1 MFTLSRK
8 KMLKFASAVIVA
20 LNVAGTPGP
29 ADEIVIGGSAK
40 FTIRAAIL
48 KVLVL
53 AASIGGGEALGAEA
67 TTPLERVASMPRGQL
82 KSPYAEIARVADEG
96 RKIYRSLDCGG
107 CHGGG
112 GGGGMAAPLTNPI
125 WIYGEDDDTLFRLI
139 VLGTGSL
146 SPEDAFGKLGYV
158 RKGSEK
164 VVGPMPPYGEIIKTD
179 DAIWKM
185 IAWIRTMNCKYQAG
199 GC

>member
-1 MFTLSRK
+1 MFTLSRTEI
-8 KMLKFASAVIVA
+8 LKFAG
-20 LNVAGTPGP
+20 GT
-29 ADEIVIGGSAK
+29 GSWAM
-40 FTIRAAIL
+40 FTTRTAIL

-53 AASIGGGEALGAEA
+53 AVSIGGGEALAAEPA
-67 TTPLERVASMPRGQL
+67 TPLERVASAPKGQL
-82 KSPYAEIARVADEG
+82 ASPYAEIASVAEEG

-112 GGGGMAAPLTNPI
+112 GGGGMAAPLTNPV
-125 WIYGEDDDTLFRLI
+125 WIYGDDDDTLFRLI

-146 SPEDAFGKLGYV
+146 SPGEAFQKLGYV

-185 IAWIRTMNCKYQAG
+185 IAWIRTVNCKHQPG